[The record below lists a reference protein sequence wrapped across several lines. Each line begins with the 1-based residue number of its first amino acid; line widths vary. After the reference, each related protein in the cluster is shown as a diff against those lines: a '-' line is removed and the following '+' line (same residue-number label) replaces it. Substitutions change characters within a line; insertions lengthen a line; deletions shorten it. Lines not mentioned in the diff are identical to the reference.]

1 MPATDPILPPTNG
14 VIRRSGSTA
23 DTVGDTGTVSL
34 DVLAARRA
42 RALPPGVRY
51 ELKGVAFTLPPVRAL
66 PVDLAESAAAGDTA
80 ELLRRVLGED
90 VIGEMAAA
98 GFTLGDFELI
108 CEDWRRRN
116 GLAAGTAPLLPA
128 AVRAGGPR

>member
-14 VIRRSGSTA
+14 VIRRSGCTA
-23 DTVGDTGTVSL
+23 ADSVADTGTVSL

-66 PVDLAESAAAGDTA
+66 PVDLPESAAGDTA